1 MSSKVQRKTTRQSTE
16 ANVARPETAAGRV
29 RVGELRQ
36 VFGLN
41 RKLFS
46 RLTGYSERAIAKWE
60 SGQELSEASR
70 QRMVELQRLQRDL
83 ARVMKADFI
92 GEWLRAPNE
101 AFEGLKPIEVV
112 ERGEVD
118 RIWRMIYELESGAP
132 G

>member
-1 MSSKVQRKTTRQSTE
+1 MSSKVQRKTTRQSTK
-16 ANVARPETAAGRV
+16 ARVARPEAAVGRV

-70 QRMVELQRLQRDL
+70 QRMIELQRLQRDL

-92 GEWLRAPNE
+92 GVWLRTPNE

-118 RIWRMIYELESGAP
+118 RIWRMIYELESGMP